1 MNLSQLPPGVQQT
14 LIKYRILDAETR
26 DLVQVDLK
34 KSRNAQ
40 GTVLGKGP
48 IMSEDALSRIIDAD
62 ITPNKEWLDWMLFQ
76 AGGGKEARRKSEQAI
91 EQLKERFID
100 ERVRGFRDG
109 KGTYH
114 DPVSEQDARARWQQ
128 AEARFREVLMVGD
141 QDMEEKLHVFGYH
154 RNWPGAHRL
163 YERVSTAVNKFL
175 KLRKKAIAMNKFY
188 EKEGQDEKQINLDQK
203 AYETIES
210 VEAAN
215 KKIERFYASREA
227 RQDVR
232 YDTVY
237 DDDYL
242 RIIVPI
248 TYAAAVEFGNNN
260 WQWAN
265 KKNFED
271 RLEGSSANSWND
283 PWTRMTGQ
291 DKKVP
296 VYIMFKV
303 PMPSWVA
310 YKDSRFNRYSFNSLA
325 LMLDHDKLKNLNPE
339 TVPLYDEE
347 NKQHVN
353 LANMRQAVADEAT
366 RVYNPEEEEFPVH
379 RGAPVYKDLAEADA
393 VLQHLDAGLDALKD
407 WAKKFDTKRVV
418 SDYLKGT
425 DK

>member
-1 MNLSQLPPGVQQT
+1 MNLSELPPEVLKT
-14 LIKYRILDAETR
+14 LIKYRLVDPKTR

-34 KSRNAQ
+34 KSRNSQ
-40 GTVLGKGP
+40 GTVLGRGP
-48 IMSEDALSRIIDAD
+48 IMDGSALAQIIKAD
-62 ITPNKEWLDWMLFQ
+62 TTPNKEWLDWMLFQ

-109 KGTYH
+109 QGTYH
-114 DPVSEQDARARWQQ
+114 DAVPEKEARERWQA

-154 RNWPGAHRL
+154 RHWPGAHRL
-163 YERVSTAVNKFL
+163 YERVTQAVNTFL

-188 EKEGQDEKQINLDQK
+188 EKEGQTEKMINLDQK

-227 RQDVR
+227 RQDIR
-232 YDTVY
+232 YNTVY
-237 DDDYL
+237 DDDYV
-242 RIIVPI
+242 RVIVPL
-248 TYAAAVEFGNNN
+248 TYAAAVEYGNSN
-260 WQWAN
+260 WQWSN
-265 KKNFED
+265 RKNFED
-271 RLEGSSANSWND
+271 RLEGTGQSWND

-296 VYIMFKV
+296 VYVMFKV

-310 YKDSRFNRYSFNSLA
+310 YSNSRFNRYSFNNLA
-325 LMLDHDKLKNLNPE
+325 LMLDAEKLKNFNPDS
-339 TVPLYDEE
+339 VPLYDEE
-347 NKQHVN
+347 NKQHTS
-353 LANMRQAVADEAT
+353 LEAMRQAVSDEAT
-366 RVYNPEEEEFPVH
+366 RVYNRDDEEFPMH
-379 RGAPVYKDLAEADA
+379 RGAPVYKDVAEANA
-393 VLQHLDAGLDALKD
+393 VLQHLDAALDALKA
-407 WAKKFDTKRVV
+407 WAKDFDPKNIV
-418 SDYLKGT
+418 SDYMKGL

>member
-1 MNLSQLPPGVQQT
+1 MNLSELPPEVQKI
-14 LIKYRILDAETR
+14 LAKYRIMDPKSR

-40 GTVLGKGP
+40 GSVLGKGP
-48 IMSEDALSRIIDAD
+48 IMAEDALKRIVAAD

-109 KGTYH
+109 QGTYH
-114 DPVSEQDARARWQQ
+114 DPVPETEAKTRWQQ
-128 AEARFREVLMVGD
+128 AETRFREVLMVGD

-163 YERVSTAVNKFL
+163 YERVTGAVNKFL

-188 EKEGQDEKQINLDQK
+188 EKEGQTDKMVNLDQK
-203 AYETIES
+203 AYETIEA

-227 RQDVR
+227 RQDIR

-237 DDDYL
+237 DDDFV
-242 RIIVPI
+242 RVIVPL
-248 TYAAAVEFGNNN
+248 TYAAAVEYGFQS

-265 KKNFED
+265 KKSFED
-271 RLEGSSANSWND
+271 RLEGSGQAWND
-283 PWTRMTGQ
+283 PWTRTTGQ
-291 DKKVP
+291 DKKVL
-296 VYIMFKV
+296 VYVMFKV

-310 YKDSRFNRYSFNSLA
+310 YANNRFNRYSFNNVV
-325 LMLDHDKLKNLNPE
+325 LMLDADKMKNMNPE

-347 NKQHVN
+347 NKQHTN
-353 LANMRQAVADEAT
+353 LSNMRQAIKDEAT
-366 RVYNPEEEEFPVH
+366 RVYNPDDEEFPMH
-379 RGAPVYKDLAEADA
+379 RGGPVYKDVAEAEE
-393 VLQHLDAGLDALKD
+393 VVRHLDASLDALKA
-407 WAKKFDTKRVV
+407 WAKKFAPKSIV
-418 SDYLKGT
+418 SDYRQGI